1 MRKVRYQVHL
11 ERTHGPDS
19 KDRWENLEELKA
31 YATVVADE
39 NPEGVP
45 DAALMDDEDVEMD
58 EVHVGGV
65 GSEEDEIEEFEG
77 ADDSG
82 FEEIIMP

>member
-1 MRKVRYQVHL
+1 M
-11 ERTHGPDS
+11 
-19 KDRWENLEELKA
+19 A
-31 YATVVADE
+31 AE

-45 DAALMDDEDVEMD
+45 DAALVDDADVEMD

-65 GSEEDEIEEFEG
+65 RDEDDEIEEFDG

-82 FEEIIMP
+82 FEERSEEHTSELQSQ

>member
-1 MRKVRYQVHL
+1 M
-11 ERTHGPDS
+11 
-19 KDRWENLEELKA
+19 
-31 YATVVADE
+31 VVAAE

-45 DAALMDDEDVEMD
+45 DAALVDDADVEMD

-65 GSEEDEIEEFEG
+65 RDEDDEIEEFDG